1 MMRMTGLITIKPI
14 NSLEGRIGYKR
25 KTPQNKNRC
34 QFFDSKWRHR
44 RIYIYIYTVK
54 PLQKK
59 VAAESFRILAATGAD
74 ANIAPGNGSFVGS
87 KPINATACELLPKNV
102 SLH

>member
-1 MMRMTGLITIKPI
+1 M
-14 NSLEGRIGYKR
+14 
-25 KTPQNKNRC
+25 
-34 QFFDSKWRHR
+34 
-44 RIYIYIYTVK
+44 K

-74 ANIAPGNGSFVGS
+74 ANIAPGDGNFVGS
-87 KPINATACELLPKNV
+87 KPINATSCELLPKNV

>member
-1 MMRMTGLITIKPI
+1 MTGLVIIKPI

-25 KTPQNKNRC
+25 KTIKNKNRC

-44 RIYIYIYTVK
+44 RIYIYTVK

-59 VAAESFRILAATGAD
+59 VAAESFCILAATGAD
-74 ANIAPGNGSFVGS
+74 ANIAPGNGSLVGS
-87 KPINATACELLPKNV
+87 KPINATSCELLPKNV